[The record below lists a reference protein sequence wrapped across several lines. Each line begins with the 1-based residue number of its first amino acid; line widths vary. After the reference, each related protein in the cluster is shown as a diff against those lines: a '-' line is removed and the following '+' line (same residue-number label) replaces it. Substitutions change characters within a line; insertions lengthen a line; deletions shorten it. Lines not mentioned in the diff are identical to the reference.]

1 MNGESDRRL
10 PVVPDSGTPRATRP
24 PTVPTGTR
32 SDTPT
37 GGPVDGGSPETS
49 PGAEGVTRRTAIK
62 VMAAA
67 ATLPVLAGQACDAPP
82 AVSPAPPS
90 NPLARGTAFDPDLVA
105 PTVPWSGVLSPEELR
120 TVAALSDVI
129 IPGDDRSPAASQVGV
144 PAFIDEW
151 ISAPYPSHQREQ
163 TRIRGGLLWLDTEA
177 RERFG
182 AGFADLELAQ
192 KHAICDDICYVPD
205 AAPEYRA
212 AALFFDRF
220 RDLASTGFW
229 TTEEGMTDLG
239 YVGNVPLV
247 TWEGAPPEVLERLGL
262 V

>member
-1 MNGESDRRL
+1 MSEESDRRL
-10 PVVPDSGTPRATRP
+10 PIVPASASPNASRPKSRRVGTSADAST
-24 PTVPTGTR
+24 
-32 SDTPT
+32 D
-37 GGPVDGGSPETS
+37 GPVDGGAT
-49 PGAEGVTRRTAIK
+49 GTEGVTRRTAIK

-67 ATLPVLAGQACDAPP
+67 ATLPVLASQACGAPP

-90 NPLARGTAFDPDLVA
+90 NPLARGTAFDPDLIA

-120 TVAALSDVI
+120 TVAALCDVI
-129 IPGDDRSPAASQVGV
+129 IPGDDRSPAASEVSV

-239 YVGNVPLV
+239 YVGNVPLA